1 MLFGKMSQ
9 LIKRSLI
16 RSFITHMIICVV
28 PVVYMWDVLVVN
40 QNAHLANPGAVPNVS
55 TITDL
60 DGAARM
66 AYLLSDMSTPWAN
79 STHISSPVGADIWN
93 FQSLSQSIQIMYLW
107 IMSHLVN
114 PMLAGNSLVFL
125 GWVLTGTSVYLVA
138 RHMRC
143 NKFIA
148 LACAIAV
155 QMTPSIRFMAANFTS
170 YVFIA
175 IPIFNILFTIQ
186 YLEKQHWRKLCFLLA
201 SLGITA
207 LFDPYWFLFSLYG
220 VACTALV
227 YSLRKKKLES
237 YFRTIV
243 KPLSVVVIYVG
254 ISWLARSSI
263 SHLNGRGNAREIAV
277 SSTIDVQNSVLR
289 LSNWAN
295 SDYMGIGYVAL
306 VLFVLAVVV
315 AMMQRNFK
323 VWSLALVAVAFIL
336 LSSEVYLPI
345 FQADFTVAMW
355 VRELMPGVRFFD
367 RAALVA
373 VPLMVVVI
381 GKVMQDTFSNFE
393 KPATQHLMVMFAI
406 ACIPLTYPN
415 LKIPAS
421 LKSFDDWNEVRMEL
435 SREKDPKVLALPFSR
450 RGRDW
455 IEQANFRVPLV
466 NDYFKN
472 VMNDQV
478 ILHASNGLPAFTAYL
493 GSIGVTHV
501 FSIDAELNKF
511 LDYEL
516 AAPRFNRVGT
526 ILLNG
531 FGEGDYKMSVYK
543 VTPQTSDVVCEQ
555 CGFGPHVVTDVLVTG
570 DLVYPFELMSDGEK
584 RWWVGARNT
593 VVSLKSLNPTTS
605 MTNSSNFIDIKFS
618 IVPCASAVHVEVQHN
633 DFLYSFDLS
642 QKNSLALVR
651 IPIGPSSDAEIFISA
666 YGDPCSVTNDPR
678 QLLLQLSDF
687 SIN

>member
-1 MLFGKMSQ
+1 MGQ
-9 LIKRSLI
+9 LIKSSLI
-16 RSFITHMIICVV
+16 RPFIAQMIICVV
-28 PVVYMWDVLVVN
+28 PIVYMWDVLVVN
-40 QNAHLANPGAVPNVS
+40 QNAHLANPGAVPKVS

-66 AYLLSDMSTPWAN
+66 AFLLSDMSTPWAN
-79 STHISSPVGADIWN
+79 STHISSPIGAGIWN
-93 FQSLSQSIQIMYLW
+93 FQSFSQSIQIVYLW

-114 PMLAGNSLVFL
+114 PMLAGNSLVLL

-138 RHMRC
+138 RHIRC

-175 IPIFNILFTIQ
+175 IPIFNILFAIQ
-186 YLEKQHWRKLCFLLA
+186 YFEKQHWRKLGCLLV

-207 LFDPYWFLFSLYG
+207 LFDPYWFLFSLFG
-220 VACTALV
+220 VACVALIF
-227 YSLRKKKLES
+227 SLRQVKLDNRL
-237 YFRTIV
+237 RTIG
-243 KPLSVVVIYVG
+243 KPLFVVATYVV

-263 SHLNGRGNAREIAV
+263 SFLNGRGNAREIGV

-289 LSNWAN
+289 LSNWAS
-295 SDYMGIGYVAL
+295 SDYMGIGYLAL
-306 VLFVLAVVV
+306 FLFVLAVVV
-315 AMMQRNFK
+315 AVMQQNFK
-323 VWSLALVAVAFIL
+323 AWSLALVAVAFIL
-336 LSSEVYLPI
+336 LSSKFTLPI
-345 FQADFTVAMW
+345 FQTDFALAMW
-355 VRELMPGVRFFD
+355 VRQLMPGVRFFD

-381 GKVMQDTFSNFE
+381 AKVMQDMVSNFD
-393 KPATQHLMVMFAI
+393 KPATKHLLVAFAVT
-406 ACIPLTYPN
+406 CLPLTYPN

-421 LKSFDDWNEVRMEL
+421 LKSFDDWSEVRMEL

-455 IEQANFRVPLV
+455 IEQANFRAPLV

-472 VMNDQV
+472 VMNDRV
-478 ILHASNGLPAFTAYL
+478 ILHASNGLSAFAAYL

-531 FGEGDYKMSVYK
+531 FGEGDYKLSVYK
-543 VTPQTSDVVCEQ
+543 VTPQSNDVVCEQ
-555 CGFGPHVVTDVLVTG
+555 CGFGSHVVTNILVSG
-570 DLVYPFELMSDGEK
+570 DLVYPFELMPDGEK
-584 RWWVGARNT
+584 RWWVGARNS
-593 VVSLKSLNPTTS
+593 VVNLKTLNPTTS
-605 MTNSSNFIDIKFS
+605 EINRTNFIDINFS
-618 IVPCASAVHVEVQHN
+618 IVPCASAVHIVVKHN
-633 DFLYSFDLS
+633 NFLHKFDLN
-642 QKNSLALVR
+642 QKNSHTSVR
-651 IPIGPSSDAEIFISA
+651 IPIGPNSDAQIFISA
-666 YGDPCSVTNDPR
+666 YGAPCSVANDPR
-678 QLLLQLSDF
+678 QLLFQLSDF